1 MECKAEKIA
10 ESCPCTWMSCSKRG
24 RCCDCIAYHRSRNE
38 LPACYFSPEAERSY
52 DRSFKNFAKD
62 KGLI

>member
-10 ESCPCTWMSCSKRG
+10 QSCPCTWVSCPIRG
-24 RCCDCIAYHRSRNE
+24 KCCDCIARHRSKDE
-38 LPACYFSPEAERSY
+38 LPACYFSPEAERTY